1 MTGLVRNFVGRLA
14 QCRAERRLL
23 LSDSPI
29 FGFEAVDEGED
40 AVVGDQS
47 KALRQRVRGDHHVFN
62 AEREAFAF
70 LMGAELAVVSSGG
83 GVPWEDHSVVQEG
96 FHRFA
101 SAERAWIPG
110 NAVAQFSFCDC

>member
-70 LMGAELAVVSSGG
+70 LMGAELAVV
-83 GVPWEDHSVVQEG
+83 
-96 FHRFA
+96 A